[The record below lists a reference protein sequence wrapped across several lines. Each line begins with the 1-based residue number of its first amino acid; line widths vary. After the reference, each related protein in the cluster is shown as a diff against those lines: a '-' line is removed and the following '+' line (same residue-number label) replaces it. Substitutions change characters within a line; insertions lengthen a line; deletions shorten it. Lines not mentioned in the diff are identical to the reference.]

1 MSNISL
7 TQALPRLINSV
18 PRSRS
23 LEAVLLFWVA
33 GMHAFQLAQIQL
45 SVTDSLDEQILLYW
59 TPLFIASYVV
69 HFVLRFKAKAADSL
83 LLPLTTLLNGLGIS
97 MIYRLDLAEVA
108 RGNEQMLGARQVWLT
123 VLAMLVAAGFI
134 WVLKNH
140 MVLKK
145 YTYIAMAVG
154 ILLLLTPMLPVIG
167 REINGARLW
176 ISIADQ
182 SFQPGEI
189 AKLALIV
196 FFAGYLTKHRESLSL
211 IGKKIF
217 RVRIPR
223 ARDLGPLLLVW
234 FASLGVLVLQ
244 RDLGTSLLYFGIFLG
259 LLYVATGRGFY
270 AGIGIGMIITAGLIA
285 SQLLSYVG
293 NRFDAWLNPFV
304 SENYSGVG
312 GSYQLVQGLFGMAH
326 GGILGTG
333 LGGGYPQLVPLAAND
348 FIFAAIA
355 EELGLVGVFAVLSI
369 YLLITYRGLRIA
381 MAHRDDFSRLLAAG
395 LSFVI
400 ALQVFIVVGGVLR
413 VVPLTGLTTP
423 FLAAGGSSL
432 LANWLLIALLLRIS
446 DSTNKQVVS
455 E

>member
-1 MSNISL
+1 MSNMSL

-23 LEAVLLFWVA
+23 MEAVLLFWVG

-45 SVTDSLDEQILLYW
+45 SATDTLDEQILLYW
-59 TPLFIASYVV
+59 TPLFLASFVF
-69 HFVLRFKAKAADSL
+69 HIVLRFKARAADSL
-83 LLPLTTLLNGLGIS
+83 LLPLATLLNGLGIS
-97 MIYRLDLAEVA
+97 MIYRLDLAEAA
-108 RGNEQMLGARQVWLT
+108 RGNEQLLGARQVWLT
-123 VLAMLVAAGFI
+123 LFAMAIAALLV

-140 MVLKK
+140 MTLKRF
-145 YTYIAMAVG
+145 TYIAMVAG
-154 ILLLLTPMLPVIG
+154 ILTLLLPMLPVIG
-167 REINGARLW
+167 TTINGARLW
-176 ISIADQ
+176 ISIGDLT
-182 SFQPGEI
+182 FQPGEI
-189 AKLALIV
+189 AKLLLVV
-196 FFAGYLTKHRESLSL
+196 FFAGYLTKHRDSLSL
-211 IGKKIF
+211 IGKKIWGI
-217 RVRIPR
+217 RIPR

-234 FASLGVLVLQ
+234 VASLGVLVLQ
-244 RDLGTSLLYFGIFLG
+244 RDLGTSLLYFGIFLA

-270 AGIGIGMIITAGLIA
+270 AGIGIGMIITAGLVA

-293 NRFDAWLNPFV
+293 NRFDSWLNPFV
-304 SENYSGVG
+304 QENYTGVG

-381 MAHRDDFSRLLAAG
+381 MSHRDDFSRLLAAG

-413 VVPLTGLTTP
+413 LVPLTGLTTP

-432 LANWLLIALLLRIS
+432 LANWLVIALLIRIS
-446 DSTNKQVVS
+446 DSANKQVVQ
-455 E
+455 

>member
-1 MSNISL
+1 MSNSGL
-7 TQALPRLINSV
+7 TQALPRIMNSV
-18 PRSRS
+18 PRSRT

-45 SVTDSLDEQILLYW
+45 SVTDTLDEEILLYW
-59 TPLFIASYVV
+59 TPLIITSYVF
-69 HFVLRFKAKAADSL
+69 HFVLRFKARAADSL
-83 LLPLTTLLNGLGIS
+83 LLPLATLMNGLGIS

-123 VLAMLVAAGFI
+123 VFAMLVAAGLV
-134 WVLKNH
+134 WLLKNH
-140 MVLKK
+140 MVLKR
-145 YTYIAMAVG
+145 YTYIAMVLG

-167 REINGARLW
+167 KEINGARLW
-176 ISIADQ
+176 ISLGEL

-189 AKLALIV
+189 AKLLLII

-211 IGKKIF
+211 IGKKIL

-223 ARDLGPLLLVW
+223 ARDLGPLMLVW
-234 FASLGVLVLQ
+234 FASLGVLVVQ

-259 LLYVATGRGFY
+259 LLYIATGRGFY
-270 AGIGIGMIITAGLIA
+270 AAIGLGMIISAGLVA
-285 SQLLSYVG
+285 SQLLGYVG
-293 NRFDAWLNPFV
+293 NRFDSWLNPFV
-304 SENYSGVG
+304 SENYSGAG

-326 GGILGTG
+326 GGILGSG

-348 FIFAAIA
+348 FIFAALA
-355 EELGLVGVFAVLSI
+355 EELGLVGVFAVLSV

-432 LANWLLIALLLRIS
+432 LANWLLIAILLRIS
-446 DSTNKQVVS
+446 DSTNRQVVS
-455 E
+455 

>member
-1 MSNISL
+1 MSNMSL

-23 LEAVLLFWVA
+23 MEAVLLFWVA

-45 SVTDSLDEQILLYW
+45 SATDNLDEQILLYW
-59 TPLFIASYVV
+59 TPLFLASFAF
-69 HFVLRFKAKAADSL
+69 HMVLRFKAKAADSL
-83 LLPLTTLLNGLGIS
+83 LLPLATLLNGLGIS
-97 MIYRLDLAEVA
+97 MIYRLDLAEAA
-108 RGNEQMLGARQVWLT
+108 RGNEQLLGMRQVWLT
-123 VLAMLVAAGFI
+123 LFAMAVAALVL

-140 MVLKK
+140 MTLKRF
-145 YTYIAMAVG
+145 TYIAMAAG
-154 ILLLLTPMLPVIG
+154 ILTLLLPMLPVIG
-167 REINGARLW
+167 AEINGARLW
-176 ISIADQ
+176 IRLGELT
-182 SFQPGEI
+182 FQPGEI
-189 AKLALIV
+189 AKLLLVI
-196 FFAGYLTKHRESLSL
+196 FFAGYLTKHRDSLSL
-211 IGKKIF
+211 IGKKIWG
-217 RVRIPR
+217 VRIPR

-234 FASLGVLVLQ
+234 VASLGVLVLQ
-244 RDLGTSLLYFGIFLG
+244 RDLGTSLLYFGIFLA

-270 AGIGIGMIITAGLIA
+270 AAIGIGMIITGGLVA

-293 NRFDAWLNPFV
+293 NRFDSWLNPFV
-304 SENYSGVG
+304 QENYTGVG

-326 GGILGTG
+326 GGILGAG

-348 FIFAAIA
+348 FIFAAVA

-381 MAHRDDFSRLLAAG
+381 ISHRDDFSRLLAAG

-413 VVPLTGLTTP
+413 LVPLTGLTTP

-432 LANWLLIALLLRIS
+432 LANWLVIALLLRIS
-446 DSTNKQVVS
+446 DSANKQVIQ
-455 E
+455 